1 MKIVSGRLA
10 DTRKRRPLVALGF
23 GMSSLAKPLIGFAQI
38 WPFVLVARVIDRT
51 GKGIRSLRAKR

>member
-1 MKIVSGRLA
+1 
-10 DTRKRRPLVALGF
+10 
-23 GMSSLAKPLIGFAQI
+23 LAKPLIGFAQI